1 MLVRQSKNTFIRFYD
16 GKAYITNQLTR
27 YDRYYNETGAD
38 FLKEISRQERYV
50 DDIIS
55 SLKTLYGD
63 SVNLKKLSDDFLSFV
78 MDLERNYFLVTGNS
92 VQECDSKDIDFV
104 YSLGNTRCLE
114 RNYNEHQGDMFKIS
128 KHLCDVAFLTKRIHE
143 EYEQLGLL

>member
-16 GKAYITNQLTR
+16 GKAYITNLLTR

-38 FLKEISRQERYV
+38 FLKEISRQERYG

-92 VQECDSKDIDFV
+92 VQECDSKDINFV

>member
-92 VQECDSKDIDFV
+92 VQECDSKDIDFS

-143 EYEQLGLL
+143 EYEQRGML